1 MIKIEK
7 VTNNKF
13 LKFIFVIRNLKYIR
27 KESINK
33 KKISFYNH
41 KIWYENY
48 IKKNKLLLI
57 KVDKNYAG
65 YIRIDNNKNRK
76 VSWAIKKS
84 YWGKINFQKI
94 LKNVTKKKDYKA
106 IINKNN
112 IRSQIVALKAGFKY
126 LKIQKNFLIL
136 KK

>member
-1 MIKIEK
+1 M
-7 VTNNKF
+7 
-13 LKFIFVIRNLKYIR
+13 
-27 KESINK
+27 
-33 KKISFYNH
+33 
-41 KIWYENY
+41 
-48 IKKNKLLLI
+48 LLI

>member
-84 YWGKINFQKI
+84 YLGKINFQKI